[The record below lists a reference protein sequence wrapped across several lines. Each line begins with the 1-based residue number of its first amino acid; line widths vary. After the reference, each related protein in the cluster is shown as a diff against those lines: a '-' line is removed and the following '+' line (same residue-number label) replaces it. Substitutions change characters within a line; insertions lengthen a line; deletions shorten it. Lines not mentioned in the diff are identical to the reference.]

1 MTYKPS
7 YKNLFITVGETFVDD
22 VFLHILACHLIK
34 ETEQ

>member
-7 YKNLFITVGETFVDD
+7 YKQFITVGETFVDD